1 MRFSRITFRSGF
13 YSVLL
18 HAVALVLLLVSVEF
32 APQPTTRF
40 KPQNNI
46 IKAVTVDSKQVEAE
60 LQRFKQIEKD
70 KVNKQKVLE
79 KKLKELQRKTV
90 SAEKKRK
97 AEEKKLADI
106 KKKKQQESKKR
117 KQEQKKLAQQKKQ
130 KEELQRK
137 RKLEQQKKQQAEA
150 ERKRLAEQKQKQA
163 AEKKRK
169 EAEAALQ
176 KEMDAEQAAEQR
188 SLDQQLLNKIISDIY
203 ERVTSNFNRTGLPKG
218 LSCTLRVRLI
228 PGGDVIE
235 VSIEKSSGNDI
246 FDRRAITAVQKS
258 SPFPVP
264 SDIET
269 FDRLK
274 LRDNTLPFNPED

>member
-1 MRFSRITFRSGF
+1 M
-13 YSVLL
+13 L

-32 APQPTTRF
+32 APQPTPWV

-46 IKAVTVDSKQVEAE
+46 VKAVAIDNKQVEAE

-70 KVNKQKVLE
+70 KAKKQIAKQKALE
-79 KKLKELQRKTV
+79 KKLKELQSMTAN
-90 SAEKKRK
+90 AEKKRK

-106 KKKKQQESKKR
+106 RNKKAQESKKR
-117 KQEQKKLAQQKKQ
+117 TQEQKKLAQLKK
-130 KEELQRK
+130 
-137 RKLEQQKKQQAEA
+137 QKKQQAEA
-150 ERKRLAEQKQKQA
+150 ERKRLAAQKQKQD

-169 EAEAALQ
+169 AAEAALQ
-176 KEMDAEQAAEQR
+176 KELASEQAAEQR
-188 SLDQQLLNKIISDIY
+188 SRDQQLLNKIISDIY

-274 LRDNTLPFNPED
+274 LRDNTLPFKPED